1 MSESVVL
8 MDAACY
14 RAAYSASPALATM
27 HDMMDEKTWMEP
39 LILVGSLW
47 FPRKNIAPAI
57 DREWDRHKYEA
68 LAKAW
73 STMSQAWY
81 TIWLLLNAAQ

>member
-8 MDAACY
+8 MDAACCPAAN

-27 HDMMDEKTWMEP
+27 HGIMDEKTWMEP

-47 FPRKNIAPAI
+47 FPRKNIAPATE
-57 DREWDRHKYEA
+57 REWDRQRYEA
-68 LAKAW
+68 SAKA
-73 STMSQAWY
+73 
-81 TIWLLLNAAQ
+81 